1 MLGSWKA
8 EGYRALI
15 LAEQKSSAFFM
26 CARHGVGLGGESPL
40 RAVVVGT
47 VS

>member
-1 MLGSWKA
+1 MAIFAKRQGQQM
-8 EGYRALI
+8 ALP
-15 LAEQKSSAFFM
+15 FFM
-26 CARHGVGLGGESPL
+26 CARHGVNLGGESPL